1 MAKEIV
7 LRNARLI
14 DGVSDQPRDRVSIVM
29 KDGRITSV
37 TDGDGPAGPG
47 AEIVDCTGK
56 TVMSGLID
64 THVHSTFIDRT
75 DLTLFLAAG
84 VTAARDVGGRL
95 DKVLRLRAQVN
106 SGEVAGPRLYVYGPL
121 LDGSENSFAV
131 GPLSDMVDNIP
142 NAAAAPGKINH
153 FLDSGVDGIK
163 VYFTM
168 PPETVKAVIRTVD
181 KRVPITGHL
190 GYTTA
195 MQAIEL
201 GIDGLEHIW
210 ISPYQDICSLEMRLA
225 PGASMSNRSF
235 WTHTLKGW
243 EEMNLQAPNAQAFFG
258 AMVEKQ
264 VKMGTT
270 LDLLWTAYAGL
281 EGALADP
288 DRAYIPPHC
297 LARQAAQNK
306 KVKAGAAW
314 DIHPGYWEPGE
325 GRKAL
330 DKQLDA
336 VRILHE
342 KGGVVVGGTDCG
354 GLNYP
359 PPGFAL
365 LRETELLAQAMGAM
379 AALKAVTVGA
389 ARALR
394 REHELGKVK
403 PGYFADLIL
412 LDKDPSKDVRDL
424 RSLSKVYRGGIAYD
438 PKVLLAARP
447 VRDLTAIPA

>member
-365 LRETELLAQAMGAM
+365 LREVELLSQAMGAM